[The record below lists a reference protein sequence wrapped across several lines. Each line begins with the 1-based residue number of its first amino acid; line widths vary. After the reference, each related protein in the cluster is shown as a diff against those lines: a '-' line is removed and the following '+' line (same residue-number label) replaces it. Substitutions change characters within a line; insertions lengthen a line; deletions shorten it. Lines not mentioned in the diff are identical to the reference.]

1 MAVSRAYRAMV
12 AGRVLLAVFGGYA
25 LAAVT
30 TALLSLVLPLERAEA
45 VTTAMMLGFVV
56 MPLAALY
63 VFAARSLP
71 RAALGIGLPLAV
83 LGAGLWLA
91 LSVLRLGSPA

>member
-12 AGRVLLAVFGGYA
+12 AGRVLLAVLGGYA
-25 LAAVT
+25 LASVS
-30 TALLSLVLPLERAEA
+30 TALLSLILPMERAEA
-45 VTTAMMLGFVV
+45 VTAATLLGFVV
-56 MPLAALY
+56 MPFAALY
-63 VFAARSLP
+63 VFAARSLS
-71 RAALGIGLPLAV
+71 RAVLGIGLPLVV